1 MSNFNLFERK
11 LSISLIAAKRPLIV
25 LEAFDYRFV
34 VEMLKAIKNDDFDP
48 DDGSVSVWDTAFG
61 SRLFYSKDNDGDG
74 SSLAEKIK
82 SLSTDRGIKLLIAKV
97 QKETFVEHP
106 ELISLLQDFV
116 YYNNLLKKEKK
127 RSILLVS
134 PYPIQLEGLEH
145 SYERLTMPLP
155 DKDDISKELGFSDIS
170 KTNLNKDYIHGAYHF
185 SRSFMSSDSFKKKS
199 EDLVNALL
207 GMHLYDIRSLL
218 QTVQA
223 EETHRNVINAF
234 YIRQTID
241 GKSKMI
247 KMSERILE
255 AKKQIVQNSGL
266 LEIVD
271 VEDGY
276 EENVGNIDRLR
287 DYLERRRLY
296 IDKNMLLPLPKGI
309 LLVGEP
315 GCGKSETAKAISSI
329 LKKPLLRLN
338 MGGLLGQ
345 YVGQS
350 ENNFI
355 EALRTAEAAQPCILW
370 IDEIEK
376 AFAGAGKDMGN
387 NDIVMTRIIGIFLTW
402 MQEHKGLVY
411 LVATA
416 NDLSLMKDEF
426 LRKGRWD
433 EIFYLSKPNAK
444 GRIDILIK
452 SLNRY
457 KLILCDNDTNNI
469 EIDTKKI
476 VKNDTSS
483 WEWRIAE
490 LMDDMSG
497 ADIASVIVS
506 TVQEVYGDEKK
517 QFEYPYLPVSNL
529 EKNIKD
535 IKDKKDKTVKER
547 IELHVKSDLLE
558 IKIQE
563 RAKVLEKED
572 ILKSHLRERYA
583 PKSKEEKESEYK
595 AMGYISAA
603 D

>member
-1 MSNFNLFERK
+1 MSSFNVFERK

-34 VEMLKAIKNDDFDP
+34 VEMLKAIKNDDFNP
-48 DDGSVSVWDTAFG
+48 EDGSVSVWDSAFG
-61 SRLFYSKDNDGDG
+61 SRLFYSKDSDGDG

-82 SLSTDRGIKLLIAKV
+82 SLSTDRGIRFLIAKV

-116 YYNNLLKKEKK
+116 YYNNLLKKAKK

-185 SRSFMSSDSFKKKS
+185 SRSFMSSDTFKKKS

-207 GMHLYDIRSLL
+207 GMHLCDIRSLL

-223 EETHRNVINAF
+223 ETHRNVINAF
-234 YIRQTID
+234 YPGYRD
-241 GKSKMI
+241 L
-247 KMSERILE
+247 SERILV

-276 EENVGNIDRLR
+276 EENVGNIGRLKS
-287 DYLERRRLY
+287 YLKRRRLY
-296 IDKNMLLPLPKGI
+296 IDNFNKNMLLPLPKGI

-387 NDIVMTRIIGIFLTW
+387 NDVVMTRIIGMFLTW

-433 EIFYLSKPNAK
+433 EIFYLSKPNSR
-444 GRIDILIK
+444 GRIDILNK

-457 KLILCDNDTNNI
+457 KLILCDTDTNRI
-469 EIDTKKI
+469 EIDVKKI
-476 VKNDTSS
+476 DENDVKS
-483 WEWRIAE
+483 WEWHIAE

-497 ADIASVIVS
+497 ADIASVVVS
-506 TVQEVYGDEKK
+506 TVQQVYGDEKK
-517 QFEYPYLPVSNL
+517 QFEYPYLPVLEL

-535 IKDKKDKTVKER
+535 IKEQKDKTEKER
-547 IELHVKSDLLE
+547 VELHVKSDLLE

-583 PKSKEEKESEYK
+583 PKSREEKESEYK